1 MLFVNTRI
9 GLVIGLCILFGTAA
23 SPGEENL
30 PKLVDLGAK
39 QCVPCKLMAPILEE
53 LTKEYA
59 GKFDVEFI
67 DVWEK
72 ENAKKGEEYG
82 IKVIPTQIFFSAEGK
97 ELWRH
102 EGYIS
107 KNGILEKWKELGVNL
122 QPGKKIVE
130 RWEPAKKDTRTK
142 DRICYMCDGD
152 IAPKTKVIVHAEK
165 GNVNICSPHHLFVML
180 SCLQKDVEQIEKSA
194 KVIDWAGRKMIPA
207 VSAVYLYGADEKTG
221 RPVIKAFTRRK
232 AAEKEMAVT
241 GGSIIG
247 YDVLKQKELEP
258 RCGFCDRA
266 VYPQDAS
273 LVKVGPG
280 LHTWGCCAHCA
291 LGVAARIGMDIE
303 VHQPDA
309 LTGEI
314 IVIKTM
320 NGLVAS
326 LEPKGAVAWFGQ
338 KKRSG
343 GKFGSA
349 GCFHQGNFVNQKNLK
364 KWLKRHPLETGKQIT
379 IDKALMN
386 KMGMSAAQIQKACKI
401 GECSPK

>member
-1 MLFVNTRI
+1 VNARI
-9 GLVIGLCILFGTAA
+9 GLVIWLCILFGVSA

-30 PKLVDLGAK
+30 PKLIDLGAK
-39 QCVPCKLMAPILEE
+39 KCIPCKLMAPILEE
-53 LTKEYA
+53 LKEEYA
-59 GKFDVEFI
+59 GKLDVEFI

-72 ENAKKGEEYG
+72 ENAKKGQEYG
-82 IKVIPTQIFFSAEGK
+82 IKLIPTQIFFDAKDK

-102 EGYIS
+102 EGFIS
-107 KNGILEKWKELGVNL
+107 KDGILEKWKELGVNL
-122 QPGKKIVE
+122 QPNGKIVE
-130 RWEPAKKDTRTK
+130 RWEPAKKDTRAK
-142 DRICYMCDGD
+142 DSICYMCDGD
-152 IAPKTKVIVHAEK
+152 IAPKTKVVVHAEK
-165 GNVNICSPHHLFVML
+165 GDVNICSSHHLFVML
-180 SCLQKDVEQIEKSA
+180 SCLQKDAEQIEKSA
-194 KVIDWAGRKMIPA
+194 KVTDWASGKMIPA
-207 VSAVYLYGADEKTG
+207 ASAVYLYCADGKTG
-221 RPVIKAFTRRK
+221 RPVIKAFAKRD
-232 AAEKEMAVT
+232 AAEKEMKTT

-291 LGVAARIGMDIE
+291 LGVAARMGMDIE

-309 LTGEI
+309 LTGKMV
-314 IVIKTM
+314 VIKTM
-320 NGLVAS
+320 NGSVAS
-326 LEPKGAVAWFGQ
+326 LEPKEAVAWFGQ

-349 GCFHQGNFVNQKNLK
+349 GCFHQGNFLSRENLK
-364 KWLKRHPLETGKQIT
+364 TWLERNPLETGCEIT
-379 IDKALMN
+379 IEKALSN
-386 KMGMSAAQIQKACKI
+386 KMKLSPAQIQNACKI

>member
-1 MLFVNTRI
+1 VKTRI
-9 GLVIGLCILFGTAA
+9 GLVVGLSILFGTAA
-23 SPGEENL
+23 LSAEENL

-39 QCVPCKLMAPILEE
+39 KCIPCKLMAPILEE
-53 LTKEYA
+53 LKKEYA
-59 GKFDVEFI
+59 GKLDVEFI

-82 IKVIPTQIFFSAEGK
+82 IKIIPTQIFFSAKGK

-107 KNGILEKWKELGVNL
+107 KNDILEKWKELGVNL
-122 QPGKKIVE
+122 QPDRKIVE
-130 RWEPAKKDTRTK
+130 RWEPAKKDVRTK
-142 DRICYMCDGD
+142 DRICYMCDSD
-152 IAPKTKVIVHAEK
+152 IAPKTKVTVHTEK
-165 GNVNICSPHHLFVML
+165 GDVNICSLHHLFVML

-194 KVIDWAGRKMIPA
+194 KVTDWTSGKMISA
-207 VSAVYLYGADEKTG
+207 VSAVCLYGADEQTG
-221 RPVIKAFTRRK
+221 RPTIKAFAERN
-232 AAEKEMAVT
+232 AAEKEMAAT

-273 LVKVGPG
+273 LVKVGWG
-280 LHTWGCCAHCA
+280 LHSWGCCAHCA
-291 LGVAARIGMDIE
+291 LGVAVRMGMDIE

-320 NGLVAS
+320 NGSVAS
-326 LEPKGAVAWFGQ
+326 LEPKGAVAWYGQ
-338 KKRSG
+338 KKVSG

-349 GCFHQGNFVNQKNLK
+349 GCFHQGDFVSRDNLE
-364 KWLKRHPLETGKQIT
+364 KWLEQHPLETGCEIT
-379 IDKALMN
+379 IEKALAD
-386 KMGMSAAQIQKACKI
+386 KMKLLPAQIQKACKI